1 MACLSLHYIEQLI
14 IWLIVLGGVYA
25 LINLLIPFIIG
36 PLGQIGAIL
45 VKAMSIVLWVVIA
58 IFVVRIIF
66 DLISCLLGGAPI
78 SHSLTLG
85 K

>member
-25 LINLLIPFIIG
+25 LINLLIPLVIG
-36 PLGQIGAIL
+36 PLNQVGAIL
-45 VKAMSIVLWVVIA
+45 VKAISIVLWVVIA
-58 IFVVRIIF
+58 IFIVRIIF

-78 SHSLTLG
+78 GHGLTLG
-85 K
+85 R